1 MAIVFNANQNIS
13 FINRNNDS
21 KSNLEVKNKLRISI
35 DEFLS
40 TIDLSILT
48 QIDIE
53 LIEQSHQSC

>member
-21 KSNLEVKNKLRISI
+21 KSNLEVKNKHRISI